1 MLALGHLTN
10 TSFGVN
16 DLWTVSF
23 FIKLGFCTL
32 RGLFKIFEH
41 YDSGIPRHIHFRT
54 GKEFL
59 KASFYCL
66 FPKTTFILCF
76 VLYVFKLMFL
86 KG

>member
-1 MLALGHLTN
+1 MLALRHLTN

-23 FIKLGFCTL
+23 FIKLGFCTP
-32 RGLFKIFEH
+32 RGLFKIFERC
-41 YDSGIPRHIHFRT
+41 DSGIPRYIHFRA

-59 KASFYCL
+59 KPSFTVC
-66 FPKTTFILCF
+66 FQKPLCF
-76 VLYVFKLMFL
+76 VLYVFKLVFL